1 MIKVFKILEKVV
13 YGIAALA
20 IVAVLGMLLI
30 GVISNVHIDWARIF
44 PWLYLVAAVCVLY
57 KAVVIFFSSF
67 YQIQITKRKD
77 LLDTLNTADVDKDVQ
92 LPNKAVSD
100 KLDEILDA
108 VRQNPQTDTDSVAA
122 VLKDRLPEVV
132 QTLVAQQVEVEK
144 ARLAKEH
151 EQRMNEVNVLSADVS
166 SVMERRS
173 YLLNLEKEVKQRQE
187 EDVLKRLQLTE
198 EYTSLVFSLAGTPVE
213 DVEKVCDVVKLFIR
227 AGHVSTDKELRI
239 PLNKKLRNAELRQFV
254 INIMRYNQKENL
266 DGDSFLLTA
275 FGERFS
281 GKKENIAKNYSVLP
295 KYSLVS
301 KNGMEADL
309 ANLRAMVGNKE

>member
-57 KAVVIFFSSF
+57 KAVVILFSSF

-108 VRQNPQTDTDSVAA
+108 VRQNPQIDTDSVAA

-144 ARLAKEH
+144 TRLAKEY

-173 YLLNLEKEVKQRQE
+173 YLLKLEKEVKLRQE
-187 EDVLKRLQLTE
+187 EDGLKRLQLTE

-213 DVEKVCDVVKLFIR
+213 VVEKVCDVVKLFIQT
-227 AGHVSTDKELRI
+227 GHISADKDLHV
-239 PLNKKLRNAELRQFV
+239 PLNKKLRNAELKQFV
-254 INIMRYNQKENL
+254 TNIMKYNQKENL
-266 DGDSFLLTA
+266 DVDSFLQTA
-275 FGERFS
+275 FGEWFS
-281 GKKENIAKNYSVLP
+281 GKKENIAKNYFVLP
-295 KYSLVS
+295 KDSLVS
-301 KNGMEADL
+301 KDGMEADL
-309 ANLRAMVGNKE
+309 AILRTMVSKNE